1 MKQRTKPTRNEIKT
15 VLNNLLIEV
24 SQMSSFLQG
33 LDTSFSA
40 YLEMK
45 GDSEKLNTFI
55 KDKIKE
61 AKDAKQEQSEGE

>member
-1 MKQRTKPTRNEIKT
+1 MKRDKPTRNEIKT

-40 YLEMK
+40 YLTMK
-45 GDSEKLNTFI
+45 GDGDKLNKYI
-55 KDKIKE
+55 KAKIKE
-61 AKDAKQEQSEGE
+61 AKDAESKQSEGE

>member
-24 SQMSSFLQG
+24 SQMSTFLQG
-33 LDTSFSA
+33 LDTSFAA

-45 GDSEKLNTFI
+45 GDSDKLNKFI
-55 KDKIKE
+55 KGKIKE
-61 AKDAKQEQSEGE
+61 ANNAKQEQSKGE

>member
-24 SQMSSFLQG
+24 SQISSFLQG

-40 YLEMK
+40 YLDMK
-45 GDSEKLNTFI
+45 GDAEKLNKYI

-61 AKDAKQEQSEGE
+61 AKDAEQKQSKGK

>member
-24 SQMSSFLQG
+24 SQMSSFIKG
-33 LDTSFSA
+33 LDASFAA

-45 GDSEKLNTFI
+45 GDAKELGEYITN
-55 KDKIKE
+55 KIQE
-61 AKDAKQEQSEGE
+61 AKDAKQEQSEGK